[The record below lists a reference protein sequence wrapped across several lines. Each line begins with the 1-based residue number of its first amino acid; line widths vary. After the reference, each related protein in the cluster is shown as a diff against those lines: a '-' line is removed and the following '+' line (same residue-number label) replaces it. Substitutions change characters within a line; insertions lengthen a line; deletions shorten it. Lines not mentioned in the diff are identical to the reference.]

1 MHSWVSALCIFGT
14 AFLPPSSES
23 ATGWV
28 GMTPETPNDLAG
40 PRQKIHK
47 EPKPQKT
54 VTQKSKIMYVD
65 NVKVKMIYR
74 YQLTCYNKFLKF

>member
-1 MHSWVSALCIFGT
+1 
-14 AFLPPSSES
+14 
-23 ATGWV
+23 
-28 GMTPETPNDLAG
+28 MTPETPNDLAG

-47 EPKPQKT
+47 EPKPKKT

-74 YQLTCYNKFLKF
+74 Y